1 MSSTAG
7 DRFRRL
13 LEILPRIAD
22 ATDAPVAELATSLGV
37 EPRVLLADLRA
48 LAERYDE
55 PGGFVA
61 GVSVLLEGDRVS
73 VRANHFHRP
82 MRLSISELCALE
94 VGLGVLAREQG
105 ADAVGTLRG
114 KLAQVIA
121 KLPSDEAHTGLRD
134 GALADGGQV
143 AVLPTLREAMRQSR
157 VVVMTYRKGFGDA
170 ASEREVHPHRLV
182 FARGVWYLV
191 GWCARS
197 DGPRVFR
204 ADRIVALSVTDA
216 PITRALAEDEVPTLD
231 DGTPFSPPAGVA
243 AMTVRYLPAIA
254 RWIVE
259 RDGGTVE
266 ADGSAVRTIPLAD
279 REWALRHVLQYGPDA
294 VILDPPELREELVAR
309 LRALAVAE

>member
-1 MSSTAG
+1 MSGTAG

-22 ATDAPVAELATSLGV
+22 VTDVPVTELAATLGV
-37 EPRVLLADLRA
+37 APRVLLDDLRA

-61 GVSVLLEGDRVS
+61 GVSVLLDGERVS

-82 MRLSISELCALE
+82 MRLSMSELCALE

-105 ADAVGTLRG
+105 ADAVGTLRA
-114 KLAQVIA
+114 KLAQCIA
-121 KLPSDEAHTGLRD
+121 KLPTDDAHAGLRD
-134 GALADGGQV
+134 GALADGLQ
-143 AVLPTLREAMRQSR
+143 AAALPTLRAALREGR
-157 VVVMTYRKGFGDA
+157 VVTISYRKGYQGEG
-170 ASEREVHPHRLV
+170 SERAVHPHRLT
-182 FARGVWYLV
+182 FARGTWYLV

-197 DGPRVFR
+197 EGPRVFR
-204 ADRIVALSVTDA
+204 ADRIVAAVVTEA
-216 PITRALAEDEVPTLD
+216 PITQRLTEADVPTLD
-231 DGTPFSPPAGVA
+231 DGTPFSAPTGVPT
-243 AMTVRYLPAIA
+243 MTVRYSPAIA

-259 RDGGTVE
+259 RDGGAVE

-294 VILDPPELREELVAR
+294 VILEPPELRDELAGR
-309 LRALAVAE
+309 LRAMAGAA